1 VTAAGTTGTA
11 GLPAVPGV
19 AGDAALPLVVAH
31 RGNSSVAPENTL
43 VAFEA
48 AWRAGADLVEV
59 DLQLTRDGVAVVIHN
74 DTVDATTDGAGRVDD
89 LDAAELRRLDAGTW
103 FSPHYRGAR
112 VPTAVELFAFLAERP
127 GLGLLAELKGAWRPE
142 AARQVA
148 EEIEAAGLAERVIV
162 QSFWT
167 ETVAALRDV
176 APELPRGLLVADLP
190 EDLIALCRELR
201 VMTCN
206 PAGSLLRDEPD
217 LVDALHGEGLRT
229 MPWTL
234 NEPAHWDAAV
244 AAGVDAII
252 TDRPDRLRGW
262 LSARATLRP

>member
-1 VTAAGTTGTA
+1 VTAVTSAGAPGAA
-11 GLPAVPGV
+11 GLPAVPGG
-19 AGDAALPLVVAH
+19 AGDVALPLVIAH

-48 AWRAGADLVEV
+48 AWRAGADLIEV
-59 DLQLTRDGVAVVIHN
+59 DLQLSRDGVAVVIHN

-89 LDAAELRRLDAGTW
+89 LDADEMRRLDAGSW
-103 FSPHYRGAR
+103 FSSWYRGAR
-112 VPTAVELFAFLAERP
+112 VPTAAELFDFLAKRP
-127 GLGLLAELKGAWRPE
+127 GLGLLAEFKGTWQPE
-142 AARQVA
+142 AARQVT
-148 EEIEAAGLAERVIV
+148 EEIEAAGLGDRVIV
-162 QSFWT
+162 QSFGT

-190 EDLIALCRELR
+190 EDLVAVCRELR
-201 VMTCN
+201 VMACN
-206 PAGSLLRDEPD
+206 PAGTLLLDEPD
-217 LVDALHGEGLRT
+217 LVDALHGEGLRV

-234 NEPAHWDAAV
+234 DEPAHWAAAV

-262 LSARATLRP
+262 LAGR

>member
-1 VTAAGTTGTA
+1 MTGATTA
-11 GLPAVPGV
+11 GVPGAAALPAVPG
-19 AGDAALPLVVAH
+19 GPQEAALPLVVAH

-48 AWRAGADLVEV
+48 AWRAGADLIEV
-59 DLQLTRDGVAVVIHN
+59 DLQVTRDGVAVVIHN

-89 LDAAELRRLDAGTW
+89 LDADELRRLDAGTW
-103 FSPHYRGAR
+103 FSPRYRGAR

-127 GLGLLAELKGAWRPE
+127 DLGLLAEFKGAWQPE

-148 EEIEAAGLAERVIV
+148 EEIERAGLHDRVIV

-176 APELPRGLLVADLP
+176 APDLPRGLLLVDLP
-190 EDLIALCRELR
+190 EDLLALCRELR
-201 VMTCN
+201 VMTVN
-206 PAGSLLRDEPD
+206 PAGTLLVDEPG

-234 NEPAHWDAAV
+234 NEPAHWAAAV

-262 LSARATLRP
+262 LSAR